1 MIIEGILLLAIYG
14 YSLIILLIAGEFII
28 TKMWK

>member
-14 YSLIILLIAGEFII
+14 YSLTILLIAGEFII
-28 TKMWK
+28 TKIWK